1 MTRSL
6 YARVAIA
13 GAVLMMAACE
23 RVQLL
28 APTNST
34 ITVSA
39 PSRVLPLGGSTE
51 VTAFVAEQGGT
62 PVQNGTFVRF
72 TATLGSVNPVEVE
85 TRNGLAITTFLAGN
99 TSGVAEVRATSGG
112 ATGGTTTTGTG
123 TTATSTSTNVVQIT
137 IGAAAVNTVT
147 LRANPGSV
155 PPSGGIVEL
164 IASVVA
170 ENGRALESIAVT
182 FNTDQ
187 GTLSSA
193 VATTNSSG
201 EARTTLTTSQK
212 ATITATAGTKTS
224 TPAVTVDVR
233 AGPGVTITCAPA
245 AGTGNCAAVQ
255 ATSSGNTATVVF
267 TVSKGTSTSNLR
279 STTIDFGDGTSQN
292 LGNLAGGNATVTHT
306 YTGPSST
313 APRAYTA
320 TVTAVDINGE
330 TASAGTAVNITP
342 RATVTPMS
350 ITLTATESTKTLTT
364 VRWTFSADVTGG
376 GDGGTGNAVI
386 ESYAWDFGDGTTAT
400 TNGKSTSH
408 VYQKTDTATNSRIT
422 VTVTAK
428 TADGR
433 TVSTR
438 EEIIVTYSLT

>member
-1 MTRSL
+1 MMRSG
-6 YARVAIA
+6 YVRVAIA
-13 GAVLMMAACE
+13 AALLATAACE

-39 PSRVLPLGGSTE
+39 PSRVLPIGGSTE

-62 PVQNGTFVRF
+62 PVQNGTVVRF

-85 TRNGLAITTFLAGN
+85 TRNGLAITTFLAGS

-123 TTATSTSTNVVQIT
+123 TTATTSATNVIQIT

-155 PPSGGIVEL
+155 SASGGTVEL

-170 ENGRALESIAVT
+170 ENGRALEGIAVT

-201 EARTTLTTSQK
+201 EARTSLFTSQK
-212 ATITATAGTKTS
+212 ATVTATAGTKTS
-224 TPAVTVDVR
+224 TPATVVDIR
-233 AGPGVTITCAPA
+233 SGPGVSITCTPA

-255 ATSSGNTATVVF
+255 ASSSGNTATVVF
-267 TVSKGTSTSNLR
+267 TISKATSTSSLR
-279 STTIDFGDGTSQN
+279 SATIDFGDGTSQS
-292 LGNLAGGNATVTHT
+292 LGNLAGGNAVVTHT

-320 TVTAVDINGE
+320 VVTATDINGE
-330 TASAGTAVNITP
+330 VASASTAVNITP
-342 RATVTPMS
+342 RTPPQPLAASLTATPGTSVAGVGNTTKFESTVTP
-350 ITLTATESTKTLTT
+350 A
-364 VRWTFSADVTGG
+364 TGG
-376 GDGGTGNAVI
+376 ADMVQ
-386 ESYAWDFGDGTTAT
+386 SFKWDFGDGSTAT
-400 TNGKSTSH
+400 TSGGVTSH
-408 VYQKTDTATNSRIT
+408 VYTSNGAKEAT
-422 VTVTAK
+422 VTVET
-428 TADGR
+428 TDGR
-433 TVSTR
+433 TATGR
-438 EEIIVTYSLT
+438 TAFIISGI

>member
-1 MTRSL
+1 MRSL
-6 YARVAIA
+6 YVRVAVA
-13 GAVLMMAACE
+13 VAVLMMAACE

-62 PVQNGTFVRF
+62 PVHNGTFVRF

-85 TRNGLAITTFLAGN
+85 TRNGIAITTFLAGN

-112 ATGGTTTTGTG
+112 ATGATSTTGTG
-123 TTATSTSTNVVQIT
+123 TGATTTTTNVVQIT

-155 PPSGGIVEL
+155 PPGGGTVEL
-164 IASVVA
+164 IANVVA
-170 ENGRALESIAVT
+170 ENGRALEGIAVT
-182 FNTDQ
+182 FNSDQ
-187 GTLSSA
+187 GTLSSP

-201 EARTTLTTSQK
+201 EARTFLTAGQK
-212 ATITATAGTKTS
+212 ASVTATAGTKTS
-224 TPAVTVDVR
+224 TAVTVDIR
-233 AGPGVTITCAPA
+233 TGPGITITCTPA
-245 AGTGNCAAVQ
+245 SGTGNCAAVQ
-255 ATSSGNTATVVF
+255 ASSSGNTATVVF
-267 TVSKGTSTSNLR
+267 TVAKGTSTSNLR
-279 STTIDFGDGTSQN
+279 SATLDFGDGTSQS

-320 TVTAVDINGE
+320 TVVAVDINGE
-330 TASAGTAVNITP
+330 TATASTAVNITP
-342 RATVTPMS
+342 RATPTPMS
-350 ITLTATESTKTLTT
+350 IVLTAAEPTSNKTLTT
-364 VRWTFSADVTGG
+364 ARWTFSAEVTGG
-376 GDGGTGNAVI
+376 GDGGSGNAVI
-386 ESYAWDFGDGTTAT
+386 ESYTWDFGDGTTAT

-408 VYQKTDTATNSRIT
+408 VYEKTNTGANGRIT

-438 EEIIVTYSLT
+438 EEIVVTYS

>member
-1 MTRSL
+1 MMRSL
-6 YARVAIA
+6 SVRVAIA

-39 PSRVLPLGGSTE
+39 PSRVLPLGGTTD

-62 PVQNGTFVRF
+62 PVHNGTVVRF
-72 TATLGSVNPVEVE
+72 TTTLGSVNPVEVE
-85 TRNGLAITTFLAGN
+85 TRNGIAITTFLAGN

-112 ATGGTTTTGTG
+112 ATGATSTTGTG
-123 TTATSTSTNVVQIT
+123 TTATSSTTNVVQIT

-147 LRANPGSV
+147 VRANPGSV
-155 PPSGGIVEL
+155 PPGGGTVEL

-170 ENGRALESIAVT
+170 ENGRALENISVT

-201 EARTTLTTSQK
+201 EARTLLTAAQK
-212 ATITATAGTKTS
+212 ASVTATAGTKTS
-224 TPAVTVDVR
+224 TAVTVDIR
-233 AGPGVTITCAPA
+233 TGPGITITCTPA

-255 ATSSGNTATVVF
+255 ASSSGNTATVLF
-267 TVSKGTSTSNLR
+267 TVSKATGSSNLR
-279 STTIDFGDGTSQN
+279 SASIDFGDSTSQN
-292 LGNLAGGNATVTHT
+292 LGNLAGNATVSHT

-313 APRAYTA
+313 APRSYTA
-320 TVTAVDINGE
+320 TVTATDINGE
-330 TASAGTAVNITP
+330 TTTSSTIVSVTP
-342 RATVTPMS
+342 RATVTPMA
-350 ITLTATESTKTLTT
+350 ITLTATEGTKTLTT
-364 VRWTFSADVTGG
+364 ARWTFSADVTGG
-376 GDGGTGNAVI
+376 GEGGTGNAII
-386 ESYAWDFGDGTTAT
+386 ESYTWDFGDGNTAT

-408 VYQKTDTATNSRIT
+408 VYQKSDTATNSRIT
-422 VTVTAK
+422 VTVTAR

-433 TVSTR
+433 SVTTR
-438 EEIIVTYSLT
+438 EEIIVTYSTT

>member
-1 MTRSL
+1 ML
-6 YARVAIA
+6 
-13 GAVLMMAACE
+13 AACE

-39 PSRVLPLGGSTE
+39 PSRVLPLGGTTE

-72 TATLGSVNPVEVE
+72 TTTLGSVSPTEVE
-85 TRNGLAITTFLAGN
+85 TRNGLAITKFSAGT

-123 TTATSTSTNVVQIT
+123 TTATSTSTNVVAIT
-137 IGAAAVNTVT
+137 IGAAAVSTVT

-155 PPSGGIVEL
+155 PTSGGTVEL
-164 IASVVA
+164 IATVVA
-170 ENGRALESIAVT
+170 ENGRALDGIPVT

-212 ATITATAGTKTS
+212 ATVTATAGTKTS
-224 TPAVTVDVR
+224 TPAVTVDTRV
-233 AGPGVTITCAPA
+233 GPGIAISCTPA

-255 ATSSGNTATVVF
+255 ASSSGNTATVVF

-279 STTIDFGDGTSQN
+279 GVSIDFGDGTSQT
-292 LGNLAGGNATVTHT
+292 LGNLAGGSAIVTHT

-320 TVTAVDINGE
+320 TAVAVDINGE
-330 TASAGTAVNITP
+330 VATAATAVNITP
-342 RATVTPMS
+342 RATPTP
-350 ITLTATESTKTLTT
+350 ITLSFTTDTCATATAQGQRCTFT
-364 VRWTFSADVTGG
+364 VSASGG
-376 GDGGTGNAVI
+376 GEGGTGNAVI
-386 ESYAWDFGDGTTAT
+386 ESYAWNFGDGTTAT
-400 TNGKSTSH
+400 TSGPTISH
-408 VYQKTDTATNSRIT
+408 IYTADGRYT
-422 VTVTAK
+422 VTSTAR

-433 TVSTR
+433 TARAQT
-438 EEIIVTYSLT
+438 EIIIDVPPFQP

>member
-1 MTRSL
+1 MMRSP
-6 YARVAIA
+6 YARVALA
-13 GAVLMMAACE
+13 GVVLMMAACE

-51 VTAFVAEQGGT
+51 VTAFVTEQGGT

-72 TATLGSVNPVEVE
+72 TTTLGTVNPVEVE
-85 TRNGLAITTFLAGN
+85 TRNGLALTTFLAGN

-112 ATGGTTTTGTG
+112 ATGTTTTGTG
-123 TTATSTSTNVVQIT
+123 TTATTTTTNVVQIT

-155 PPSGGIVEL
+155 SPGGGTVEL

-170 ENGRALESIAVT
+170 ENGRALEGIQVT

-201 EARTTLTTSQK
+201 EARTNLTAGQK
-212 ATITATAGTKTS
+212 ATVTATAGTKTS
-224 TPAVTVDVR
+224 TAVIVDVR
-233 AGPGVTITCAPA
+233 TGPGVTIACTPA
-245 AGTGNCAAVQ
+245 SGSGNCAAVQ
-255 ATSSGNTATVVF
+255 ASSSGNTATVVF
-267 TVSKGTSTSNLR
+267 TVAKGASTSNLR
-279 STTIDFGDGTSQN
+279 SATIDFGDGTSQS

-320 TVTAVDINGE
+320 TVTATDINGE
-330 TASAGTAVNITP
+330 SSIASTAVNITP
-342 RATVTPMS
+342 RATPTPMS
-350 ITLTATESTKTLTT
+350 IILTATPGAKTATNQ
-364 VRWTFSADVTGG
+364 RWTFVAEVSGG
-376 GDGGTGNAVI
+376 GDGGTGTAIV
-386 ESYAWDFGDGTTAT
+386 ESYSWDFGDGTTAT
-400 TNGKSTSH
+400 TNGKQTSH
-408 VYQKTDTATNSRIT
+408 VYTERGTKV
-422 VTVTAK
+422 VTVTAR

-433 TVSTR
+433 TVSAR
-438 EEIIVTYSLT
+438 EEIVVEFP